1 MREYP
6 QDVYLGD
13 GVYASFN
20 GWQIWLAAN
29 DRTNKVVALEFQV
42 MEQLIKYAK
51 EVYEGGQDDED
62 K

>member
-13 GVYASFN
+13 GVYASFD

-51 EVYEGGQDDED
+51 EVYEGGRDDED